1 MHDTMHEDE
10 RSRLMATWIVHLR
23 LADEYIKRGDIPA
36 KYKREFVLGSV
47 APDCG
52 YGKKDSNGEFM
63 PPPEVTHW
71 APGGVK
77 LYCEYWKFLDT
88 YLKDRERDGDYYFY
102 LGYYIHLI
110 TDIIWSSTMY
120 LPTKIKYAD
129 EYRDDPDFLRVIKG
143 DWYDLDFKFLREHPD
158 FEPYKMLAER
168 KPVKDYLPYYEPG
181 QLTVQTAFIAD
192 YYANAG
198 DRVLDREYPYLDER
212 TMNEFITC
220 TTELVDFDLNRKG
233 LL

>member
-1 MHDTMHEDE
+1 
-10 RSRLMATWIVHLR
+10 MATWIVHLR
-23 LADEYIKRGDIPA
+23 LADKYIKRGMIPNE
-36 KYKREFVLGSV
+36 YKREFVLGSV

-52 YGKKDSNGEFM
+52 YGVKDSAGEFM

-77 LYCEYWKFLDT
+77 LFCEYWKFLNT

-129 EYRDDPDFLRVIKG
+129 EYRRDPNFLKIIKV
-143 DWYDLDFKFLREHPD
+143 DWYDLDFKFLRDNPD
-158 FEPYKMLAER
+158 FEPFEILKAR

-181 QLTVQTAFIAD
+181 QLTAQTAYIAD
-192 YYANAG
+192 YYENSAG
-198 DRVLDREYPYLDER
+198 RVLDRVYPYLDEQ
-212 TMNEFITC
+212 TMNEFIAC
-220 TTELVDFDLNRKG
+220 ATELADFDLERKE